1 MRTNTGQVLY
11 IPRIGQRADFQ
22 HPLMR
27 GCVGWWPLND
37 GAGTKAV
44 DLSANGNDGTQSGG
58 VGWDS
63 TTRGTAADF
72 DGVDDRFDLT
82 NLGMDFSS
90 DDFTVSMWIYV
101 DSISSPE
108 YLWVKQT
115 SGNSFSCI
123 FWFNTATTLQLI
135 HFTSASACMAQ
146 YTIASS
152 LVGGW
157 NHLVATDVS
166 PSSLL
171 SSNKAV
177 YLNGELLTPDSSAN
191 GTGIITESS
200 GTLSLAGRI
209 SDNLRQLSGDY
220 QNVRVYN
227 RALSPTEI
235 LELYTNPWSGL
246 SMPSETRYFF
256 FSSPSPT
263 INPFSRIITSSTIL
277 NKSGKT
283 VIRRGA

>member
-1 MRTNTGQVLY
+1 
-11 IPRIGQRADFQ
+11 
-22 HPLMR
+22 
-27 GCVGWWPLND
+27 
-37 GAGTKAV
+37 
-44 DLSANGNDGTQSGG
+44 
-58 VGWDS
+58 
-63 TTRGTAADF
+63 
-72 DGVDDRFDLT
+72 
-82 NLGMDFSS
+82 
-90 DDFTVSMWIYV
+90 
-101 DSISSPE
+101 
-108 YLWVKQT
+108 
-115 SGNSFSCI
+115 
-123 FWFNTATTLQLI
+123 
-135 HFTSASACMAQ
+135 
-146 YTIASS
+146 
-152 LVGGW
+152 
-157 NHLVATDVS
+157 LVATDVS

-235 LELYTNPWSGL
+235 LELYTNPWAGL
-246 SMPSETRYFF
+246 SIPSETRYFF